1 MQLTPIIPFE
11 PMSTDTIP
19 QGNQWMAQIKWDGV
33 RILTYYDG
41 KVVRL
46 FNRRLNERTNHYP
59 ELQNINHFCN
69 ADSVILD
76 GEIIALGP
84 NGKPSFHEV
93 MRRDGLR
100 RLEKVSQV
108 QSQVPISYMIFDIVF
123 HNGEWVNHQSLQWRL
138 ELLQKIIKSNET
150 VQLVTSYE
158 NSEHLFQIIKE
169 QEMEGIVIKDKESKY
184 IIGGKNNHWQKR
196 KYYRDVIAVVGGVTL
211 RDGTVNALIL
221 GLYDNQGNL
230 WYIGHAGTG
239 KLKKE
244 DWRTLTQEI
253 STIIIKE
260 RPFINKPERMKEAIW
275 LKPYL
280 TVKVQFSEWTPG
292 HTLRHPSIQSFMD
305 LPPEQCLLE
314 LKMF

>member
-1 MQLTPIIPFE
+1 MQLSPIVPFE
-11 PMSTDTIP
+11 PMSTDNIP
-19 QGNQWMAQIKWDGV
+19 QGNQWLAQIKWDGV

-41 KVVRL
+41 KEVKL
-46 FNRRLNERTNHYP
+46 FNRKINERTNHYP
-59 ELQNINHFCN
+59 ELQNISNFCT

-108 QSQVPISYMIFDIVF
+108 QKQVPISYMIFDIVF
-123 HNGEWVNHQSLQWRL
+123 YNGEWINTQSLQRRM
-138 ELLQKIIKSNET
+138 ELLKEIIKPNET

-169 QEMEGIVIKDKESKY
+169 QEMEGIVLKDRESKY
-184 IIGGKNNHWQKR
+184 IIGGKNNHWQKK

-211 RDGTVNALIL
+211 RDGIVNALIL
-221 GLYDNQGNL
+221 GLYDPQGNL

-239 KLKKE
+239 RLKKE
-244 DWRTLTQEI
+244 DWRNLTKEI

-314 LKMF
+314 

>member
-1 MQLTPIIPFE
+1 MSLTPIVPFE
-11 PMSTDTIP
+11 PMSTETFP
-19 QGNQWMAQIKWDGV
+19 QGDQWIAQIKWDGV

-41 KVVRL
+41 KEAKL
-46 FNRRLNERTNHYP
+46 FNRKINERTYHYP
-59 ELQNINHFCN
+59 ELQDISNFCT

-100 RLEKVSQV
+100 RLERVSQV
-108 QSQVPISYMIFDIVF
+108 QKQVSISYMIFDVVF
-123 HNGEWVNHQSLQWRL
+123 YNGEWVNNQSLQRRM
-138 ELLQKIIKSNET
+138 ELLKEIIKPNET
-150 VQLVTSYE
+150 VQLVTTYE

-184 IIGGKNNHWQKR
+184 IIGGKNNHWQKK

-211 RDGTVNALIL
+211 RDGIVNALIL
-221 GLYDNQGNL
+221 GLYDQQGNL

-244 DWRTLTQEI
+244 DWRNLTKEI
-253 STIIIKE
+253 TTIVIKE

-314 LKMF
+314 